1 MIQTQDNTFAYLL
14 HDVTRLLRKHF
25 DRRAAPLGLTRSQWR
40 ALKAIHRHP
49 GVSQAELADLLD
61 ARRFTGRAADQVK
74 AFLAREV
81 AEALKGHQA
90 AEAAEVRV

>member
-1 MIQTQDNTFAYLL
+1 MTE
-14 HDVTRLLRKHF
+14 
-25 DRRAAPLGLTRSQWR
+25 P
-40 ALKAIHRHP
+40 
-49 GVSQAELADLLD
+49 ELAELLD

-90 AEAAEVRV
+90 AEAAEIRV